1 MRIFFLAIIIC
12 FLGSVGYAAEFSY
25 PPDRKALEA
34 LKEFKS
40 GYHPHENGEMYFRTP
55 TSLADEYKVE
65 GVDLQTF
72 EILANEDYAKDK
84 NNVYFY
90 GRKLEGA
97 DSESFTI
104 INFKLYFVDLK
115 AYVEAMDSPY
125 SKDKNNVYYKGNNV
139 KEADT
144 KSFTVIDFNFSKD
157 KNNIY
162 SYDKKILEIKP
173 EMLKNDG
180 RIKFT
185 YDGQNYDLKY
195 NNK

>member
-97 DSESFTI
+97 DSESFEI
-104 INFKLYFVDLK
+104 LVDRF
-115 AYVEAMDSPY
+115 SR
-125 SKDKNNVYYKGNNV
+125 DKK
-139 KEADT
+139 
-144 KSFTVIDFNFSKD
+144 
-157 KNNIY
+157 NIY
-162 SYDKKILEIKP
+162 FCKEKILEIKP
-173 EMLKNDG
+173 EMLENDG
-180 RIKFT
+180 RIKFI

>member
-12 FLGSVGYAAEFSY
+12 FLGSVGYSAEFSY

-40 GYHPHENGEMYFRTP
+40 GYHPHENDEMYFRTP

-84 NNVYFY
+84 NNVYYY
-90 GRKLEGA
+90 GQKVEGA
-97 DSESFTI
+97 DSKSFTLI
-104 INFKLYFVDLK
+104 SSKVSNL
-115 AYVEAMDSPY
+115 PY
-125 SKDKNNVYYKGNNV
+125 AKDENNVYFGNSV
-139 KEADT
+139 IGADV
-144 KSFTVIDFNFSKD
+144 KSFVIIDFNFSKD
-157 KNNIY
+157 KKNIY
-162 SYDKKILEIKP
+162 SYGKKILEIKP
-173 EMLKNDG
+173 EMLENDG